1 MRKTVGV
8 IGAGEASEADTER
21 AFEVGKE
28 IAGKNLVLVCGG
40 MSGVME
46 AACRGAKSKGGLT
59 IGIIPGESRT
69 EANPYVDIPVVTG
82 LGHARNI
89 IVVRSS
95 DAVIAIGGSFG
106 TLSEIAFALRLQI
119 PVIGLDTWD
128 VSSEIRKAEG
138 PKEAVDMAAGLI
150 GVGDGR
156 SLR

>member
-1 MRKTVGV
+1 MRKSVGV
-8 IGAGEASEADTER
+8 IGAGEASDTDTER

-28 IAGKNLVLVCGG
+28 IARQNLILVCGG

-46 AACRGAKSKGGLT
+46 AACRGAKSEGGVT
-59 IGIIPGESRT
+59 VGIIPGSLKA

-82 LGHARNI
+82 FGQGRNI

-95 DAVIAIGGSFG
+95 DAIIAIGGSFG

-119 PVIGLDTWD
+119 PVIGIDTWD
-128 VSSEIRKAEG
+128 VSSEIRRAEG
-138 PKEAVDMAAGLI
+138 PKEAVAMAVEFI
-150 GVGDGR
+150 GPSNGG

>member
-8 IGAGEASEADTER
+8 IGAGDASGTDTER

-28 IAGKNLVLVCGG
+28 IARNDFVLVCGG

-46 AACRGAKSKGGLT
+46 AACLGAKSAGGLT
-59 IGIIPGESRT
+59 IGIIPGERKA
-69 EANPYVDIPVVTG
+69 EANPHVDIPIVTG
-82 LGHARNI
+82 LSHARNI

-95 DAVIAIGGSFG
+95 DAIIAIGGSFG

-128 VSSEIRKAEG
+128 VSPEIRKADG
-138 PKEAVDMAAGLI
+138 PKEAVAMAAGLI
-150 GVGDGR
+150 GIGDGR
-156 SLR
+156 SLC

>member
-8 IGAGEASEADTER
+8 IGAGEASKRDLNR

-28 IAGKNLVLVCGG
+28 IARKNLVLISGG

-46 AACRGAKSKGGLT
+46 SACRGAKSEGGIT
-59 IGIIPGESRT
+59 VGVIPGNFKA
-69 EANPYVDIPVVTG
+69 EANPYVDIPIVTG
-82 LGHARNI
+82 LGHGRNI
-89 IVVRSS
+89 IVVKSS
-95 DAVIAIGGSFG
+95 DAIIAIGGSFG

-119 PVIGLDTWD
+119 PVIGIDTWD

-138 PKEAVDMAAGLI
+138 PKEAVAMAVRLI
-150 GVGDGR
+150 GIGNGG